1 MGYWD
6 LPCVDM
12 GLNTDPSDGERWEQ
26 KVAEFKALVE
36 EHGEARACWSCNG
49 RTRHLIHSTQLE
61 AACPEY
67 DFEIDYDTYRCVG
80 RKRK

>member
-1 MGYWD
+1 MNYWE

-12 GLNTDPSDGERWEQ
+12 GLNTDSSDGELWEQ

-36 EHGEARACWSCNG
+36 EHGVARASWSCTG
-49 RTRHLIHSTQLE
+49 RTRHVMNAHQLRL
-61 AACPEY
+61 ACPEY

>member
-12 GLNTDPSDGERWEQ
+12 GLNTDPSDGQLWTE

-36 EHGEARACWSCNG
+36 EHGAARASWSCTG
-49 RTRHLIHSTQLE
+49 RTRHQMHASQL
-61 AACPEY
+61 ALACPEY
-67 DFEIDYDTYRCVG
+67 DFEIDYDSYRCVG